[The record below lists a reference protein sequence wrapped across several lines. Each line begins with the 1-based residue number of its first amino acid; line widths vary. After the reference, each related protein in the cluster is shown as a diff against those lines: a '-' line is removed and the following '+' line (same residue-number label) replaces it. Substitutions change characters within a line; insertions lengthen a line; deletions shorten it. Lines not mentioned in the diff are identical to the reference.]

1 MKFKAHLFPFVMKKF
16 LFFALGLIAASIII
30 TAHVIL
36 LVESFYEN
44 AEITTLLDAYWWAVT
59 TVTTVGYGD
68 ILPVSD
74 EGKIIGMILAF
85 VGIFTLGTAFYFI
98 REVIFSAG
106 KEKITFEKEAKNL
119 IKNKV
124 DRLEKLDRKD
134 LEDLIDMLKHLH
146 AKQNKN
152 SESKQN

>member
-1 MKFKAHLFPFVMKKF
+1 MKKF
-16 LFFALGLIAASIII
+16 LFFAIGLIAASIII
-30 TAHVIL
+30 SAHVIL
-36 LVESFYEN
+36 FVESFYVN
-44 AEITTLLDAYWWAVT
+44 AEITTLLDAYWWAVIT
-59 TVTTVGYGD
+59 ITTVGYGD
-68 ILPVSD
+68 VLPVSD

-98 REVIFSAG
+98 REVIFRPG
-106 KEKITFEKEAKNL
+106 TEKTAIEKEAKNL

-146 AKQNKN
+146 RKHSKD

>member
-16 LFFALGLIAASIII
+16 LFFALGLIAASVII

-74 EGKIIGMILAF
+74 EGILRRRPHQHRHRRG
-85 VGIFTLGTAFYFI
+85 VGNPRA
-98 REVIFSAG
+98 RR
-106 KEKITFEKEAKNL
+106 
-119 IKNKV
+119 
-124 DRLEKLDRKD
+124 DDP
-134 LEDLIDMLKHLH
+134 
-146 AKQNKN
+146 
-152 SESKQN
+152 